1 MLREVMVAPLRLG
14 LTVLVMGAGCAMVLG
29 STGVHA
35 RSLRVKERRAFAVWL
50 LVASAALLVP
60 LLVFFAGVR
69 GVPLLVVVGLGLV
82 VASASWGLADRARV
96 RVRQLAAGI
105 RAEELTASRL
115 ERLPVTA
122 VVHDV
127 LLSNGDVDHVV
138 LGPVCAAVET
148 KYGQGS
154 VVISGGKVQV
164 GRRILRGDPI
174 SQARRSADL
183 VARVIGVPCL
193 PLLVISGASG
203 PPQLH
208 AGVWVL
214 SPDHLPNVIGSL
226 PQVVDPVTARNAAV
240 RLHEK
245 TQQRSGR

>member
-1 MLREVMVAPLRLG
+1 
-14 LTVLVMGAGCAMVLG
+14 MGSGCAMVLG

-35 RSLRVKERRAFAVWL
+35 RFLRAKERRAFAVWL
-50 LVASAALLVP
+50 AVAAGALVVPALAF
-60 LLVFFAGVR
+60 LLGVR
-69 GVPLLVVVGLGLV
+69 GIPVLVVGALGLV
-82 VASASWGLADRARV
+82 VASAGWGLADRSRV
-96 RVRQLAAGI
+96 RVRQLGAGI

-127 LLSNGDVDHVV
+127 LLSKGDVDHVL
-138 LGPVCAAVET
+138 LGPVCVAVET

-154 VVISGGKVQV
+154 VVISGGKVHV
-164 GRRILRGDPI
+164 GRKVLRGDPI

-183 VARVIGVPCL
+183 VARSIGVPCL

-245 TQQRSGR
+245 TQQRAAPRS